1 MKEAMMEILD
11 EINENDRVNII
22 SFDKNVYRWKD
33 EAITLNVESK
43 REAMKVILISWLRY
57 TPS

>member
-43 REAMKVILISWLRY
+43 REAMKVILIS
-57 TPS
+57 